1 LIYSIV
7 YTQRGKILDKTET
20 FLDVSI
26 WREQNGDGYF
36 ETYQVPQRANQTIL
50 DVVAWVQQQADP
62 TLSYRFACRV
72 GMCGSCAMMVNGAS
86 RWTCRAHVLK
96 VAEGASLK
104 IAPLRKL
111 PMIKDLVN
119 VMDSF
124 F

>member
-1 LIYSIV
+1 M
-7 YTQRGKILDKTET
+7 DKTEI

-26 WREQNGDGYF
+26 WREQNGDGRF
-36 ETYQVPQRANQTIL
+36 ETYKVPQRANQTIL

-72 GMCGSCAMMVNGAS
+72 GMCGSCAMMVNGAP
-86 RWTCRAHVLK
+86 RWTCRTHVLK

-104 IAPLRKL
+104 IAPLRNL
-111 PMIKDLVN
+111 PVIKDLVN

>member
-1 LIYSIV
+1 MIYSIV

-20 FLDVSI
+20 FLDISI

-72 GMCGSCAMMVNGAS
+72 GMCGLCAMMVNGAS